1 MNDVNHLSQL
11 RILEDGIL
19 HILVARQSHPDM
31 LARLS
36 LPFGN
41 GLQPELRK
49 MIRSRIFLANRLNHV
64 RLISKGIQHL
74 HDILLMQLA
83 HHRII
88 YIIEVFSHPYTLIT
102 CKRNRFREHRTID
115 IVDWAP
121 WTIYPM
127 GTCLQDIMLEIV
139 LVDNQQTILGSLF
152 CQFLNA
158 ADVPR
163 IQLCKVILTQS
174 VPSRALSASGKRLLI
189 ERSPDISITAAHT
202 FVVITAAVIP
212 QAVVLVE
219 EHHMLITKMS
229 HHTIH
234 TGGSALS
241 LHSRHKTGHGI
252 GNLRESRVTN
262 TSVPPRGI
270 HSCTLQQRISHHDF
284 TLLYREDRLP
294 GMGKIRLFLRT
305 FLDFIHI
312 HSPNRRN
319 RSHEPGA
326 VCYPHQHGDARFAR
340 LFHHLLCH
348 IIGRIIAHIVA
359 FSLQHTT
366 LD

>member
-1 MNDVNHLSQL
+1 MNDVNYLSQL

-49 MIRSRIFLANRLNHV
+49 MIRTRILFTNRLNHV

-88 YIIEVFSHPYTLIT
+88 YIIEVFRHPYTLIT
-102 CKRNRFREHRTID
+102 GKRNRFWEHRTID
-115 IVDWAP
+115 IVHRTP
-121 WTIYPM
+121 RTIYPM
-127 GTCLQDIMLEIV
+127 GTCFQDIMLEIV
-139 LVDNQQTILGSLF
+139 LVDNQQTILGSFF
-152 CQFLNA
+152 CQFLHA

-163 IQLCKVILTQS
+163 IQLCEVILTQS

-189 ERSPDISITAAHT
+189 ERSPDITITAAYT
-202 FVVITAAVIP
+202 FVVITATVIP

-219 EHHMLITKMS
+219 EHHMLITKVS

-252 GNLRESRVTN
+252 GNLRESRVTY
-262 TSVPPRGI
+262 TSVPPRSI
-270 HSCTLQQRISHHDF
+270 HSCTLQQGISHHDLTIF
-284 TLLYREDRLP
+284 YCKDRLF
-294 GMGKIRLFLRT
+294 GMSLIHLFLRT
-305 FLDFIHI
+305 ILDFINI
-312 HSPNRRN
+312 HSLDRRN
-319 RSHEPGA
+319 
-326 VCYPHQHGDARFAR
+326 
-340 LFHHLLCH
+340 
-348 IIGRIIAHIVA
+348 
-359 FSLQHTT
+359 
-366 LD
+366 